1 MASFPEEVPSQP
13 ACLKKRWNLI
23 QHLRSQFWRR
33 WHLEYLNQLQ
43 QRTKWNKPRRNL
55 KSQRYG
61 PCEGGQSPTSAME
74 PRQSCSSISRRRW
87 CCSSRGCQDPTRTI
101 QTSYYEVL
109 PTAN

>member
-1 MASFPEEVPSQP
+1 MEFNSTSPKSVLEEMAP
-13 ACLKKRWNLI
+13 
-23 QHLRSQFWRR
+23 
-33 WHLEYLNQLQ
+33 EYLNQLQ

-55 KSQRYG
+55 KVNDMVLLK
-61 PCEGGQSPTSAME
+61 EDNLPTSAME